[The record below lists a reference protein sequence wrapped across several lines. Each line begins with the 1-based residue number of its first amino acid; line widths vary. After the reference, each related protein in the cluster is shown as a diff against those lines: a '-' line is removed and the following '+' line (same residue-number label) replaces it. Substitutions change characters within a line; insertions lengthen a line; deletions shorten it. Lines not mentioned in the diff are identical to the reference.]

1 MGTRDGPRAAGLMAP
16 HRVRVD
22 ALAPEMTL
30 GPREARHLHVLRLR
44 EGDEVRVF
52 DGHGEE
58 AGATVTLLDDL
69 RAVLTLGERL
79 SGTAETPQPVT
90 LAVALLKGDK
100 LADVV
105 RAATELGVARV
116 QLLVTRHADARE
128 IGAQKLLRLRRIAE
142 EASKQSRRAVTP
154 EVLAPVPLDALTW
167 EGHLFV
173 AQPGSTARLTEHLTW
188 DAPVTVLS
196 GPEGG
201 LADAEVVELLG
212 RGAVAVTLGP
222 RILRAETAPVAL
234 LGAIVATGV

>member
-1 MGTRDGPRAAGLMAP
+1 MAP

-44 EGDEVRVF
+44 AGDPVRVF
-52 DGHGEE
+52 DGRGME
-58 AGATVTLLDDL
+58 AQATVGALDEG
-69 RAVLTLGERL
+69 RAVLILGDSL
-79 SGTAETPQPVT
+79 AGAAETPQPVT
-90 LAVALLKGDK
+90 LAAPLLKGDK

-105 RAATELGVARV
+105 RAATELGASRV
-116 QLLVTRHADARE
+116 QLVITRHGDARE
-128 IGAQKLLRLRRIAE
+128 IGEQKLQRLRRVAE

-154 EVLAPVPLDALTW
+154 GVLAPVPLAELRW
-167 EGHLFV
+167 EGRLFV
-173 AQPGSTARLTEHLTW
+173 AQPGSAARLTDHLTW
-188 DAPVTVLS
+188 DAPVTLLT

-201 LADAEVVELLG
+201 LSDAEVAALEE

-234 LGAIVATGV
+234 LGALVATGV